1 MEITGNKKIDPFIK
15 LTSIIV
21 GAYGLYEF
29 IKFIGPSINPGF
41 TPGSGSPAGPGS
53 PAGCTVNFLKE
64 GIIRKQ
70 MDKIYNKLNG
80 YNVYNFPSEVNVI
93 LGYDNCEIKYA
104 NDYFVKTYGPTLY
117 TLISGEW
124 DLDGDY
130 SAAEN
135 KLKSEGLGY

>member
-15 LTSIIV
+15 LAAIIA
-21 GAYGLYEF
+21 GAYGLYKF

-41 TPGSGSPAGPGS
+41 TPGPGL
-53 PAGCTVNFLKE
+53 PPGCTVNFLKQ
-64 GIIRKQ
+64 GIIRNQ
-70 MDKIYNKLNG
+70 MDAIYSALNG
-80 YNVYNFPSEVNVI
+80 YNVYNYPTEVNVL

-104 NDYFVKTYGPTLY
+104 NDYFVQTYGPTLY

-124 DLDGDY
+124 DVDGDY
-130 SAAEN
+130 TAAEN